1 MKKEKGSF
9 TLPGEAGYEDLT
21 IRLAEKWGA
30 DVVRDSDGTKL
41 SDEIINEGYD
51 IYSTICP
58 IREHN
63 RWLQKH
69 SDMQQQTFLITTP
82 KLAKETKME
91 IVLMEDFFEEQFQ
104 VNSSEDSLKYWQVYD
119 RTTGIE
125 LDRSKWEYHKGKG
138 VIYLHDIQRWH
149 RYTVSFLA
157 YRTWEEI
164 SMYNHLTNG
173 WEKEHLMQIDPRYE
187 EAQVYLLEWLDK
199 WCDEHPGTTVVRFTT
214 LFYNFVWI
222 WGSDERRKEIFCDWA
237 SYDFT
242 VSPKALEA
250 FEKEYGYRLTAEDFV
265 HQGKYQVTHM
275 PPTKRKLDYM
285 KFTNDFVIGFGRKM
299 IKIVHKHGKKAYMF
313 YDDSWIGTEPYG
325 EKYSEFGFDGIIKAA
340 FSGFEARLCAG
351 VKTKVHE
358 LRLHPYLFPT
368 GVDGSPSF
376 LPEGTPEKEARE
388 YWIRIRRALLR
399 QPVDRIGLGGYLHL
413 VEQKP
418 EFEDYIQVL
427 ADEFRVL
434 KGLHKIGRPTKLR
447 PKVGILHVWGKL
459 RSWTCSGH
467 FHENGTLDL
476 MHLLESLSGLPFH
489 VEFLSFDEISDEV
502 LENFDVIINAGTA
515 GSAWSGGNIW
525 DNAELV
531 SCLTKWGY
539 QGGALIGVNEPSATD
554 SGDHYFKMSHV
565 LGVDLDTG
573 SYIRHGR
580 WNIAEVPCRKLM
592 PAGAEILAK
601 NSIYLT
607 DPESIIFQ
615 MEAGIP
621 KGVIHCFGK
630 GMGIYLGGYR
640 HSNANSRMLQNLILY
655 ACGDKVEQ
663 DFIPDNWN
671 IECAWYPKANT
682 MLIVNNTVIEQGTYI
697 SVYGERREYILKG
710 GEMKNIKLESR

>member
-41 SDEIINEGYD
+41 SDEIINAGYD

-69 SDMQQQTFLITTP
+69 PDMQQQTFLITTP

-91 IVLMEDFFEEQFQ
+91 IVLMEDFFEGQFQ

-138 VIYLHDIQRWH
+138 VIYLHDIQRWR

-157 YRTWEEI
+157 YRIWEEI

-199 WCDEHPGTTVVRFTT
+199 WCAEHPSTTVVRFTT

-325 EKYSEFGFDGIIKAA
+325 GKYSEFGFDGIIKAA

-376 LPEGTPEKEARE
+376 LPEGTPEKEAQE

-434 KGLHKIGRPTKLR
+434 KGLHKIGRPTNLK

-525 DNAELV
+525 NNAELV

-539 QGGALIGVNEPSATD
+539 QGGVVIGVNEPSATD
-554 SGDHYFKMSHV
+554 SGDCYFKMSHM

-682 MLIVNNTVIEQGTYI
+682 MLIVNNSVIEQCAYI
-697 SVYGERREYILKG
+697 SVYGERHKYILKG